1 MSITS
6 RVFTEQEHH
15 VTEKIEEKP
24 TSMNA
29 FELISMSR
37 ALDLGN
43 LFEEEEVCLL
53 D

>member
-1 MSITS
+1 
-6 RVFTEQEHH
+6 
-15 VTEKIEEKP
+15 
-24 TSMNA
+24 MNA

-53 D
+53 DLTYLFA